1 MTNQPLT
8 PAESLQASV
17 QTLEELAETREQIFI
32 SQAEVARL
40 NSLLSYKQ
48 PALDLA
54 QQVIPY
60 GVVLNARIST
70 YPELISQVGQIVQL
84 KNSETLEAFIL
95 LEEYIYPILADLFE
109 LLFYLRKDFIQN
121 NNQFQSLLNSSG
133 QLRANLTNCQP
144 LIQVNAEIVINDIKL
159 FVKTQDNNSISVV
172 SLIFYLFVNQRIQSS
187 YDHLINQ
194 LGITYYFIPELIDL
208 DNLITESNELF
219 SELIQLSGTNFD
231 SNNYILR
238 IEDIMTILYPYTAGW
253 ESSIIQNSPP
263 LMLNSVLESAIE
275 KQATRLDII
284 ERFYALVNELI
295 PGMDAQLDYAY
306 NQVALAIAYTI

>member
-8 PAESLQASV
+8 PAESLQASI

-32 SQAEVARL
+32 FQAEVARL

-121 NNQFQSLLNSSG
+121 NNQFQSLLNNSG

-144 LIQVNAEIVINDIKL
+144 LIQVNAEIVINDIIL

-172 SLIFYLFVNQRIQSS
+172 SLIFYLFVNQRIQNT
-187 YDHLINQ
+187 YDYLINQ
-194 LGITYYFIPELIDL
+194 LGTTYYFIPELIDL

-238 IEDIMTILYPYTAGW
+238 IENIMTILYPYTPDW
-253 ESSIIQNSPP
+253 EPSIIQNSPP
-263 LMLNSVLESAIE
+263 LVLNSVLESAIE